1 MLPDL
6 KRGKVILLA
15 MVLFIVGC
23 AEIKTEQPALPTPSI
38 TPTYWPASITPKP
51 YRTLTPWPTR
61 TPTPILFPLQATAY
75 VYLDECRDFTLDI
88 SQIISPDQQ
97 WFVVTCESNDYTKIA
112 RFDGSR
118 EWHVPAIDNGF
129 TESGEP
135 LSKTYYKFYRW
146 SVDGK
151 HVYLK
156 KYFCCIDGPSLIFNE
171 AFGLYRFD
179 LEMGVLDA
187 EYNYTRFA
195 LSPDEQYYAFAEGG
209 RPYRVI
215 VRDLH
220 TQDQMTFPLKEKYE
234 DVGMFK
240 WSPDGKNLIFVA
252 ALEGWIDESMKAGFS
267 IFSYNLESRQF
278 KILIDNDL
286 RQLMPANPYDVKNL
300 WINSETIV
308 LEKHYGDG
316 YWTLNV
322 RTGELVPY
330 ILPKP

>member
-1 MLPDL
+1 
-6 KRGKVILLA
+6 
-15 MVLFIVGC
+15 
-23 AEIKTEQPALPTPSI
+23 
-38 TPTYWPASITPKP
+38 
-51 YRTLTPWPTR
+51 
-61 TPTPILFPLQATAY
+61 
-75 VYLDECRDFTLDI
+75 
-88 SQIISPDQQ
+88 
-97 WFVVTCESNDYTKIA
+97 
-112 RFDGSR
+112 
-118 EWHVPAIDNGF
+118 
-129 TESGEP
+129 
-135 LSKTYYKFYRW
+135 
-146 SVDGK
+146 
-151 HVYLK
+151 
-156 KYFCCIDGPSLIFNE
+156 
-171 AFGLYRFD
+171 
-179 LEMGVLDA
+179 
-187 EYNYTRFA
+187 
-195 LSPDEQYYAFAEGG
+195 
-209 RPYRVI
+209 
-215 VRDLH
+215 
-220 TQDQMTFPLKEKYE
+220 MTFPLKEKYE